1 MADILEEV
9 LKLLPDREKISDSV
23 FEGANIVLYT
33 KNKDFFLNTNGAI
46 IKVVDALKKR
56 VELRPDPSITMD
68 VEKAEETIRKMI
80 PAEAGIAN
88 VIFDI
93 QRSMVIIE
101 VEKPGVAIGKQGE
114 LLKEIKTKTFW
125 VPLIRRTPALR
136 SKLIE
141 NIRYVLYENN
151 DFRRKFLNKIGKRV
165 YGGWTK
171 EKRNEW
177 IRLTFLGGARE
188 VGRSCIL
195 LQTPESRILLDCGL
209 NVAANTDER
218 AYPMFDA
225 PEFILKDIDAII
237 LTHSH
242 LDHCALIPALY
253 KMGYD
258 GPLYCTSPT
267 RDISALLMLD
277 YIGIAQK
284 EGLKPLYSSSDIKDM
299 VKHTI
304 CLDYEEVTDVT
315 PDVRL
320 TLYNAGHTLGSAMA
334 HMHIGNGLHNFLYS
348 LDWKTPVTLID
359 KENNVCF
366 EPIGKIADD
375 MFKKYPHLTNK
386 KGIAEEVLNL
396 EGYKTVAFSPSTYK
410 SEVVEIT
417 SFIRHPTNEEL
428 YEIRTASGRKAVVTA
443 SHSVFTAYEGSV
455 KSVRVNELRKDDF
468 IIGIKKLYSDITP
481 KMDLFSHMGKLR
493 LFINDYEKLNG
504 ILAYY
509 KEKVK
514 TLPEKDAE
522 AFEWVKDHFKYA
534 MYKNDIAKEHHIHPR
549 RVRRVFKHLGIKDHP
564 RVKHAF
570 PSNLEITPEFARFI
584 GYLISE
590 GSCRKNSQTITI
602 TNFNHKILED
612 AYNIIKKVFGI
623 KGDLRYKDN
632 VVLFNSKQLKY
643 LVLEV
648 LKCGKNAYE
657 KRAPPNILL
666 SNKEII
672 TNFLYGYF
680 SGDGGVRVRE
690 RGREIT
696 ANTKSEKLIQ
706 DIAFMLLHLGI
717 VPTITYNKHTKM
729 HVATIN
735 DSVSLSKFLEEIGI
749 NHKKEAVLACELET
763 RKRKAGFAQRIPC
776 LLLSKKGQ
784 FSLSKTQWKSAKS
797 CGIPCLK
804 DEWLDNKD
812 KKLVESDLMF
822 DQITSIK
829 KIKPSDKNVYDF
841 KVAGYEN
848 FLGGEGFLFL
858 HNTGDMNYETSNLLT
873 AASTRFPRLETVL
886 IEATYGGKDDI
897 VPSRKD
903 SEKYLLDVI
912 TDTVKN
918 QGRVLMPVLGVGRSQ
933 EVMLIIERAIREG
946 LIDKIPI
953 YVQGMVWD
961 VTAIHTTYPDFFNN
975 KVKRNIFHKDHNP
988 FLSDVF
994 KQVAG
999 YNEMQEVLE
1008 EKGPCVIMATSGMM
1022 VGGPSVEYFKVLAE
1036 NPKNALVFT
1045 CYQGEGSL
1053 GRRIQQGEKIIN
1065 FPKGEKVEEI
1075 KVNMAVHTISGFSGH
1090 SSRKQLMQF
1099 VYNLDPKP
1107 KRIIVNHGESS
1118 KCLDL
1123 ASSLHKMHR
1132 IETNAPKNLEAVRI
1146 R

>member
-46 IKVVDALKKR
+46 IKIVDAIKKR

-68 VEKAEETIRKMI
+68 IEKAEEAIRKMI
-80 PAEAGIAN
+80 PAEAGISN
-88 VIFDI
+88 VIFDP

-101 VEKPGVAIGKQGE
+101 VEKPGIAIGKQGE

-125 VPLIRRTPALR
+125 IPLIRRTPALK

-188 VGRSCIL
+188 VGRSCIF

-209 NVAANTDER
+209 NVAANSDDK

-258 GPLYCTSPT
+258 GPLYCTAPT

-284 EGLKPLYSSSDIKDM
+284 EGLKPLYSSTDIKDM

-334 HMHIGNGLHNFLYS
+334 HMHIGNGLHNFLY
-348 LDWKTPVTLID
+348 
-359 KENNVCF
+359 
-366 EPIGKIADD
+366 
-375 MFKKYPHLTNK
+375 
-386 KGIAEEVLNL
+386 
-396 EGYKTVAFSPSTYK
+396 
-410 SEVVEIT
+410 
-417 SFIRHPTNEEL
+417 
-428 YEIRTASGRKAVVTA
+428 
-443 SHSVFTAYEGSV
+443 
-455 KSVRVNELRKDDF
+455 
-468 IIGIKKLYSDITP
+468 
-481 KMDLFSHMGKLR
+481 
-493 LFINDYEKLNG
+493 
-504 ILAYY
+504 
-509 KEKVK
+509 
-514 TLPEKDAE
+514 
-522 AFEWVKDHFKYA
+522 
-534 MYKNDIAKEHHIHPR
+534 
-549 RVRRVFKHLGIKDHP
+549 
-564 RVKHAF
+564 
-570 PSNLEITPEFARFI
+570 
-584 GYLISE
+584 
-590 GSCRKNSQTITI
+590 
-602 TNFNHKILED
+602 
-612 AYNIIKKVFGI
+612 
-623 KGDLRYKDN
+623 
-632 VVLFNSKQLKY
+632 
-643 LVLEV
+643 
-648 LKCGKNAYE
+648 
-657 KRAPPNILL
+657 
-666 SNKEII
+666 
-672 TNFLYGYF
+672 
-680 SGDGGVRVRE
+680 
-690 RGREIT
+690 
-696 ANTKSEKLIQ
+696 
-706 DIAFMLLHLGI
+706 
-717 VPTITYNKHTKM
+717 
-729 HVATIN
+729 
-735 DSVSLSKFLEEIGI
+735 
-749 NHKKEAVLACELET
+749 
-763 RKRKAGFAQRIPC
+763 
-776 LLLSKKGQ
+776 
-784 FSLSKTQWKSAKS
+784 
-797 CGIPCLK
+797 
-804 DEWLDNKD
+804 
-812 KKLVESDLMF
+812 
-822 DQITSIK
+822 
-829 KIKPSDKNVYDF
+829 
-841 KVAGYEN
+841 
-848 FLGGEGFLFL
+848 
-858 HNTGDMNYETSNLLT
+858 TGDMNYETSNLLT
-873 AASTRFPRLETVL
+873 AASTSFPRLETAL

-918 QGRVLMPVLGVGRSQ
+918 HGRVLMPVLGVGRSQ

-961 VTAIHTTYPDFFNN
+961 VTAIHTTYPEFFNN

-1022 VGGPSVEYFKVLAE
+1022 VGGPSVEYFKALAE

-1053 GRRIQQGEKIIN
+1053 GRRIQQGDKVIN
-1065 FPKGEKVEEI
+1065 FPKGDKVDEI

-1123 ASSLHKMHR
+1123 ASSLHKIHR